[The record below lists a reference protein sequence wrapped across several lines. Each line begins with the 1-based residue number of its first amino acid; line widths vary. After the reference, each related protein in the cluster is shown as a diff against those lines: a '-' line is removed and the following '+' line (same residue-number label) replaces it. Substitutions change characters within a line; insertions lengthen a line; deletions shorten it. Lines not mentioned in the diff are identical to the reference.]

1 MSKPENALS
10 RWSRLKRQSA
20 SQGREA
26 AKSPASAANAPAK
39 TPAADAAREDAD
51 RVREA
56 PAAPFDVESLPP
68 IESIVAGSDISAFLQ
83 KGVPAALTRAAL
95 RQAWVSDPA
104 IRDFI
109 EIAENQWDFTHPETI
124 PGFGPLGA
132 TDEVQSLL
140 AQAVGELR
148 NETKA
153 LAEEPRGASKL
164 PPAPE
169 GDAGIA
175 ARDAAEAP
183 NKTTV
188 GPGQMPERDPEPPRA
203 LQHVDSAVANT
214 EAPPRKPRRHGGAMP
229 S

>member
-26 AKSPASAANAPAK
+26 DKPLPRAELAAPPASATSDK
-39 TPAADAAREDAD
+39 D
-51 RVREA
+51 A
-56 PAAPFDVESLPP
+56 PAASFDVESLPP
-68 IESIVAGSDISAFLQ
+68 IESIVAGSDITAFLQ

-109 EIAENQWDFTHPETI
+109 EMAENQWDFTHPETI

-132 TDEVQSLL
+132 ADEVQSLIARAL
-140 AQAVGELR
+140 GELPA
-148 NETKA
+148 ETNSLVQEQLGEVTISPSPAGDKVSA
-153 LAEEPRGASKL
+153 LDTDAHHETIVDPAQVSGC
-164 PPAPE
+164 APE
-169 GDAGIA
+169 PA
-175 ARDAAEAP
+175 
-183 NKTTV
+183 
-188 GPGQMPERDPEPPRA
+188 RA
-203 LQHVDSAVANT
+203 LQHEDSAVANSQL
-214 EAPPRKPRRHGGAMP
+214 PPRKPRRHGGAMP

>member
-26 AKSPASAANAPAK
+26 AKPRPQAVEAPA
-39 TPAADAAREDAD
+39 PATTVSDK
-51 RVREA
+51 EA
-56 PAAPFDVESLPP
+56 LAAPFDVASLPP
-68 IESIVAGSDISAFLQ
+68 IESIVAGSDITAFLQ

-109 EIAENQWDFTHPETI
+109 EIAENQWDFTHPEMI

-132 TDEVQSLL
+132 VDEVQSLL
-140 AQAVGELR
+140 AQALGELR
-148 NETKA
+148 TETNS
-153 LAEEPRGASKL
+153 LAEGQMGDDKNV
-164 PPAPE
+164 PPAPT
-169 GDAGIA
+169 GDRA
-175 ARDAAEAP
+175 DALESEAHH
-183 NKTTV
+183 KTSV
-188 GPGQMPERDPEPPRA
+188 DPPQIPGRAPEPPRA
-203 LQHVDSAVANT
+203 LQHEESAVANS
-214 EAPPRKPRRHGGAMP
+214 EALPRKPRRHGGAMP

>member
-26 AKSPASAANAPAK
+26 GK
-39 TPAADAAREDAD
+39 TPPRAAEATGHATNASVKESD
-51 RVREA
+51 RKA
-56 PAAPFDVESLPP
+56 LAAPFDVESLPP
-68 IESIVAGSDISAFLQ
+68 IESIVAGSDIRAFLQ

-109 EIAENQWDFTHPETI
+109 EIAENQWDFTHPEKI
-124 PGFGPLGA
+124 PGFGPLAA
-132 TDEVQSLL
+132 TDEVQSLI
-140 AQAVGELR
+140 AQALGELR
-148 NETKA
+148 NEAKS
-153 LAEEPRGASKL
+153 LVEGQMGEGKV
-164 PPAPE
+164 PPSPG
-169 GDAGIA
+169 GDAPIGA
-175 ARDAAEAP
+175 LEAGKAH
-183 NKTTV
+183 NLTFMD
-188 GPGQMPERDPEPPRA
+188 PGQMPGRDPEAPRA
-203 LQHVDSAVANT
+203 LQHEDSAVANT